1 MASVV
6 NRLDAQVYW
15 AQVPEWVLYSS
26 MSDRAVRLYGILA
39 RRANADNQC
48 FPSRKHLADAMGCSL
63 ASVDRAL
70 QELVSA
76 GAVAVTHQFREQRQT
91 VNLYTVLAMS
101 SPVTTPLVTS
111 DEGEGRT
118 GDAQNES
125 HRNES
130 HTLATASRERPR
142 DLLFETVAELCGYT
156 LTALTK
162 TARGRLNAAV
172 KELRDINATP
182 DQIRSIVKT
191 YRTTYPDAPVT
202 PQAITGNWAALT
214 PNTTPTSCECGQTL
228 EHHDPEIHDIL
239 LGDTHD

>member
-1 MASVV
+1 
-6 NRLDAQVYW
+6 
-15 AQVPEWVLYSS
+15 
-26 MSDRAVRLYGILA
+26 
-39 RRANADNQC
+39 
-48 FPSRKHLADAMGCSL
+48 
-63 ASVDRAL
+63 
-70 QELVSA
+70 
-76 GAVAVTHQFREQRQT
+76 

-142 DLLFETVAELCGYT
+142 DLLFETIAELCGYN
-156 LTALTK
+156 LTALTR

-182 DQIRSIVKT
+182 DQVREVVRA
-191 YRTTYPDAPVT
+191 YRRTYPDATVT
-202 PQAITGNWAALT
+202 PQAITGNWAAMAT
-214 PNTTPTSCECGQTL
+214 GPARPICECGQYMDL
-228 EHHDPEIHDIL
+228 HDQDVHDIVT
-239 LGDTHD
+239 GGGHA